1 MMRSD
6 GKQPIDAVAGWQIQR
21 ARAGAKRAAKLAEK
35 RGVAMPSDRWNV
47 R

>member
-6 GKQPIDAVAGWQIQR
+6 GKQPIDAVADWQIQ
-21 ARAGAKRAAKLAEK
+21 RAGAKRAAKLAEK
-35 RGVAMPSDRWNV
+35 RGVAMASDRWNV